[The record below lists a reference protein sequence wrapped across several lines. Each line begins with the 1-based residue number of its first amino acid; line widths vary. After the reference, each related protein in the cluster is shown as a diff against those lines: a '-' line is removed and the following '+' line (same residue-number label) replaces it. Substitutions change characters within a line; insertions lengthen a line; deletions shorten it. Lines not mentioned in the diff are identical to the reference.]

1 MAQMEIILVSIIKLA
16 LAMLVGFI
24 CLKTKY
30 ITKEQNDGMSKIVV
44 RVTLP
49 LLIIS
54 SLTNMKLDYQTLTSS
69 AQVLAA
75 AFCAEML
82 LFAVGTLMMKAS
94 GMKNAKAVM
103 LRCMMCFGNVV
114 FMAFPLVQALYG
126 TEGLLYAAVYE
137 IANDGFLWTLGVWS
151 ISGEHENDG
160 KKPSA
165 ADNLKRL
172 ANPGTIAFI
181 IAFIMMAFRIKIPGI
196 AGEVVTGIGS
206 TTTYLSMFFI
216 GGTLAM
222 VDFRRIYRRVWL
234 YVLVAL
240 KMIIIP
246 VMLIFVLKW
255 IGFGSV
261 PAAVVVLQVAM
272 PTSTV
277 LAVLAN
283 EHNGD
288 VIYCAEGVFISHLL
302 GLVTLP
308 LVYYLIMQIQMSL

>member
-1 MAQMEIILVSIIKLA
+1 MTGFETIVMSIIKLA
-16 LAMLVGFI
+16 LAMLVGFV

-49 LLIIS
+49 FLVVS
-54 SLTNMKLDYQTLTSS
+54 SLTSMDFDYHKLISS
-69 AQVLAA
+69 AQVLIAA
-75 AFCAEML
+75 LCVETL
-82 LFAVGTLMMKAS
+82 LFLVGTLMMKAS
-94 GMKNAKAVM
+94 GLEKAKAVM

-114 FMAFPLVQALYG
+114 FMAFPLIQALYG
-126 TEGLLYAAVYE
+126 AEGLLYAAVYE

-151 ISGEHENDG
+151 INSAHEGEG
-160 KKPSA
+160 KPSLA
-165 ADNLKRL
+165 SNLKRL
-172 ANPGTIAFI
+172 ANPGTIAFA
-181 IAFIMMAFRIKIPGI
+181 IAFIMMAFRLKIPGI
-196 AGEVVTGIGS
+196 AGEVVSGIGS

-222 VDFRRIYRRVWL
+222 VDFRHIYRRVWL
-234 YVLVAL
+234 YILVAA

-246 VMLIFVLKW
+246 VILIFILKW
-255 IGFGSV
+255 LHFDNM
-261 PAAVVVLQVAM
+261 PAAVVVLQAAM

-283 EHNGD
+283 EHRGD

-302 GLVTLP
+302 GLATLP
-308 LVYYLIMQIQMSL
+308 LVYYLIALIQNSV

>member
-1 MAQMEIILVSIIKLA
+1 MNGFETIVMSIVKLA
-16 LAMLVGFI
+16 LAMLVGFV

-54 SLTNMKLDYQTLTSS
+54 SLTSMDFDMEKLIAS
-69 AQVLAA
+69 AEVLIA
-75 AFCAEML
+75 AFAIELL
-82 LFAVGTLMMKAS
+82 LFGAGTLMMKAS
-94 GMKNAKAVM
+94 KLEKAKAVM

-114 FMAFPLVQALYG
+114 FMAFPLIQALYG

-137 IANDGFLWTLGVWS
+137 IANDGFLWTVGVYS
-151 ISGEHENDG
+151 IRSAAKKDG
-160 KKPSA
+160 KASLSA
-165 ADNLKRL
+165 NLKRL
-172 ANPGTIAFI
+172 ANPGTIAFLV
-181 IAFIMMAFRIKIPGI
+181 AFIMMAFRIKIPGI
-196 AGEVVTGIGS
+196 AGEVVSGIGS

-234 YVLVAL
+234 YVLVAV
-240 KMIIIP
+240 KMIAIP
-246 VMLIFVLKW
+246 AALIFILKW
-255 IGFGSV
+255 LHFANM
-261 PAAVVVLQVAM
+261 PAAVVVLQAAM

-302 GLVTLP
+302 GLATLP
-308 LVYYLIMQIQMSL
+308 LVYWLISLFQI

>member
-1 MAQMEIILVSIIKLA
+1 MNGFETIVMSIIKLA
-16 LAMLVGFI
+16 LAMLVGFV

-54 SLTNMKLDYQTLTSS
+54 SLTSMDFDYHKLAMS
-69 AQVLAA
+69 AEVLAA
-75 AFCAEML
+75 ALCVELL
-82 LFAVGTLMMKAS
+82 LFGVGTLMMKMS
-94 GMKNAKAVM
+94 GLRQPKAVM

-114 FMAFPLVQALYG
+114 FMAFPLIQALYG
-126 TEGLLYAAVYE
+126 AEGLLYAAVYE
-137 IANDGFLWTLGVWS
+137 IANDGFLWTVGVFS
-151 ISGEHENDG
+151 IR
-160 KKPSA
+160 SA
-165 ADNLKRL
+165 SKNESDASFASNLRRL
-172 ANPGTIAFI
+172 ANPGTIAFA

-196 AGEVVTGIGS
+196 AGEVISGIGS

-234 YVLVAL
+234 FILVAV
-240 KMIIIP
+240 KMVVIP
-246 VMLIFVLKW
+246 VILIFILKW
-255 IGFGSV
+255 LHFENIT
-261 PAAVVVLQVAM
+261 AAVVVLQAAM

-283 EHNGD
+283 EHKGD

-308 LVYYLIMQIQMSL
+308 LVYYMIALIQNSL

>member
-1 MAQMEIILVSIIKLA
+1 MTGFETIVISIAKLA
-16 LAMLVGFI
+16 IAMLVGFV
-24 CLKTKY
+24 CLKTGY

-54 SLTNMKLDYQTLTSS
+54 SLTSMDFDMEKLIAS
-69 AQVLAA
+69 AEVLVA
-75 AFCAEML
+75 AFCIELL
-82 LFAVGTLMMKAS
+82 LFCAGTLMMRAS
-94 GMKNAKAVM
+94 GLERAKAVM

-114 FMAFPLVQALYG
+114 FMAFPLIQALYG

-137 IANDGFLWTLGVWS
+137 IANDGFLWTVGVYS
-151 ISGEHENDG
+151 IRSAAKNDG
-160 KKPSA
+160 KASLSE
-165 ADNLKRL
+165 NLKRL
-172 ANPGTIAFI
+172 ANPGTIAFL
-181 IAFIMMAFRIKIPGI
+181 IAFVMMAFRVKIPGI
-196 AGEVVTGIGS
+196 AGEVVSGIGS

-222 VDFRRIYRRVWL
+222 VDFRHIYRRVWL
-234 YVLVAL
+234 YVLVAA
-240 KMIIIP
+240 KMLIIP
-246 VMLIFVLKW
+246 TALIFILKW
-255 IGFGSV
+255 LHFPNM
-261 PAAVVVLQVAM
+261 PAAVVVLQAAM

-302 GLVTLP
+302 GLAALP
-308 LVYYLIMQIQMSL
+308 AVYWLISMIQI

>member
-1 MAQMEIILVSIIKLA
+1 MQGFETIVMSIVKLA

-44 RVTLP
+44 RITLP
-49 LLIIS
+49 FLVVS
-54 SLTNMKLDYQTLTSS
+54 SLTSMDFDYHKLAMS
-69 AQVLAA
+69 AEVLVAA
-75 AFCAEML
+75 LCVETL
-82 LFAVGTLMMKAS
+82 LFLAGTVMMKMS
-94 GMKNAKAVM
+94 GLEKPKAVM

-114 FMAFPLVQALYG
+114 FMAFPLIQALYG
-126 TEGLLYAAVYE
+126 AEGLLYAAVYE

-151 ISGEHENDG
+151 INSAHEGEG
-160 KKPSA
+160 KPSLA
-165 ADNLKRL
+165 SNLKRL
-172 ANPGTIAFI
+172 ANPGTIAFL
-181 IAFIMMAFRIKIPGI
+181 IAFIMMAFRLKIPGI
-196 AGEVVTGIGS
+196 AGEVVSGIGS

-222 VDFRRIYRRVWL
+222 VDFRHIYRRVWL
-234 YVLVAL
+234 FILVAV

-246 VMLIFVLKW
+246 VILIFILKW
-255 IGFGSV
+255 LHFENI
-261 PAAVVVLQVAM
+261 PAAVVVLQAAM

-283 EHNGD
+283 EHKGD

-302 GLVTLP
+302 GLATLP
-308 LVYYLIMQIQMSL
+308 FVYYMIALIQSSL

>member
-1 MAQMEIILVSIIKLA
+1 MTGFETIVMSIVKLA
-16 LAMLVGFI
+16 IAMLVGFV

-49 LLIIS
+49 FLIIS
-54 SLTNMKLDYQTLTSS
+54 SLTSMDFDLEKLIAS
-69 AQVLAA
+69 AEVLAA
-75 AFCAEML
+75 AFAVELL
-82 LFAVGTLMMKAS
+82 LFAVGTLMMRAS
-94 GMKNAKAVM
+94 RLEQAKAVM

-114 FMAFPLVQALYG
+114 FMAFPLIQALYG

-137 IANDGFLWTLGVWS
+137 IANDGFLWTVGVYSIRAAAKGEGKASLG
-151 ISGEHENDG
+151 
-160 KKPSA
+160 A
-165 ADNLKRL
+165 NLKRL
-172 ANPGTIAFI
+172 ANPGTIAFL
-181 IAFIMMAFRIKIPGI
+181 IAFVMMAFRIKIPGI
-196 AGEVVTGIGS
+196 AGEVVAGIGS

-222 VDFRRIYRRVWL
+222 VDFRRIYRRVCL
-234 YVLVAL
+234 YVLVAV

-246 VMLIFVLKW
+246 TMLIFVLKW
-255 IGFGSV
+255 LHFANM
-261 PAAVVVLQVAM
+261 PAAVVVLQAAM

-302 GLVTLP
+302 GLATLP
-308 LVYYLIMQIQMSL
+308 LVYWLISMVQV